1 MNLVD
6 RIKGIL
12 VEPRSEWVK
21 IAAEPAT
28 AQSLYTGWIMILAAI
43 GPIAL
48 LLALHSIQFAVAQY
62 VLSLINTF
70 LLALIVDALAPT
82 FGGKKDFIS
91 SLKLTAYSYTAA
103 WLAGVFLLLG
113 MLGYLLSFV
122 ATIYALPLIH
132 ISEPTRLLSIP
143 YAAF

>member
-28 AQSLYTGWIMILAAI
+28 AQSLYTGWIMILAAM

-48 LLALHSIQFAVAQY
+48 LLAMHSIQFAVAQY
-62 VLSLINTF
+62 VLSLITTF
-70 LLALIVDALAPT
+70 VLAVIVDALAPT
-82 FGGKKDFIS
+82 SAGRRTS
-91 SLKLTAYSYTAA
+91 S
-103 WLAGVFLLLG
+103 
-113 MLGYLLSFV
+113 
-122 ATIYALPLIH
+122 
-132 ISEPTRLLSIP
+132 RR
-143 YAAF
+143 